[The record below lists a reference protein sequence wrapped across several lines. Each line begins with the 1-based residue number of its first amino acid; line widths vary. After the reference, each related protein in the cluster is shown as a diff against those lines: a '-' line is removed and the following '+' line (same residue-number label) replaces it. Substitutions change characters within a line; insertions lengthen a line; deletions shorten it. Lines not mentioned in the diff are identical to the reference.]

1 MSQAEPRPLT
11 ILLAALGGEGG
22 GVLSMWLLAAAT
34 AEGYPVQG
42 TSIPGVAQR
51 TGATTYYI
59 ELLPTMPADAGGR
72 SPVFALA
79 PNPGTIDLMVTS
91 ELLETGRAMQNGFIS
106 PDRTTLIGSTHRL
119 YAIGERTA
127 LGDGR
132 FESGTIL
139 EAAAALAKR
148 CVLFDM
154 SKVTRETDSVISAV
168 MLGAIAASGAL
179 PMGRKT
185 FEQAIRDSGIA
196 VDSNLN
202 GFAAGFATAAAVRGV
217 PQAEVPETRSAID
230 PPTAADLRAQAER
243 SYPEAAWPVIR
254 EALARL
260 VGYQDV
266 AYATLYLDRLDPIC
280 ALDRAGNGGDGSY
293 SLTNQAGRY
302 LATWMAYE
310 DVIRVADLKTRKS
323 RFARIAA
330 EVAAEPGEPVVV
342 VDYLKPGIEEI
353 CGLLPALLARPLL
366 AWAERRG
373 LTDRLNI
380 GMHVKTTS
388 ISGFLLMWLLARLR
402 PLRRMGY
409 RFAEEQALIGRWIDL
424 VRTAAERDLDLAR
437 EVSECARLVKGYGAT
452 HRRGRVN
459 FLRLLDEVVAPAL
472 GSDPPWS
479 LAAAVRRT
487 REAALADPEGKAL
500 DEALATISAARAAAA
515 APDSPAA
522 ETERAAQRAAGE

>member
-1 MSQAEPRPLT
+1 MSQAVPRPFT
-11 ILLAALGGEGG
+11 ILVAALGGEGG
-22 GVLSMWLLAAAT
+22 GVLSLWLLAAAT

-59 ELLPTMPADAGGR
+59 ELLQTKLADCGGR
-72 SPVFALA
+72 APLFALA
-79 PNPGTIDLMVTS
+79 PSPGTIDLMVTS
-91 ELLETGRAMQNGFIS
+91 ELLEAGRAMQNGFIS

-148 CVLFDM
+148 AVLFDM
-154 SKVTRETDSVISAV
+154 SKLTRETGSVISAV
-168 MLGAIAASGAL
+168 LLGAIAASGAL
-179 PMGRKT
+179 SMARET

-196 VDSNLN
+196 VDTNLK

-217 PQAEVPETRSAID
+217 PQAEVPETRGANHPS
-230 PPTAADLRAQAER
+230 TAADLRARAER
-243 SYPEAAWPVIR
+243 TYPEAAWPVIR

-280 ALDRAGNGGDGSY
+280 ALDRPGNGGGASH
-293 SLTNQAGRY
+293 SLTNEAGRY

-310 DVIRVADLKTRKS
+310 DAIRVADLKTRKS
-323 RFARIAA
+323 RFARIAT

-353 CGLLPALLARPLL
+353 CGLLPAFLARHLL

-373 LTDRLNI
+373 LTDRLNV
-380 GMHVKTTS
+380 GMYVKTTT

-409 RFAEEQALIGRWIDL
+409 RFAQEQALIGRWIDV
-424 VRTAAERDLDLAR
+424 VRIAAEHDLDLAR
-437 EVSECARLVKGYGAT
+437 EVAGCARLVKGYGAT
-452 HRRGRVN
+452 HRRGRGN
-459 FLRLLDEVVAPAL
+459 FLRLLDEVVAPGL
-472 GSDPPWS
+472 VLDPPSS
-479 LAAAVRRT
+479 LAAAVRQV
-487 REAALADPEGKAL
+487 REAALVDPEGKAL
-500 DEALATISAARAAAA
+500 DEALAAIGVARAAPAPPRRPA
-515 APDSPAA
+515 AP
-522 ETERAAQRAAGE
+522 TEPTVQRAASE